1 MNIEAKLKK
10 DRSGLLP
17 IDYMFSGFQCLNLVR
32 KNFEFF
38 NGFRITMRKP
48 SFPCKLGVHIN
59 TGISEF
65 EHFVG
70 HLADIDDSS
79 NKDWVSYEIPISLMV
94 NNYIKSSLIHCHA
107 DDNFLCRGVTF
118 HVEKTHSQ
126 FDPNK
131 DLDENGDPVP
141 ISF

>member
-1 MNIEAKLKK
+1 
-10 DRSGLLP
+10 
-17 IDYMFSGFQCLNLVR
+17 
-32 KNFEFF
+32 
-38 NGFRITMRKP
+38 MRKP